1 MADESSIMELKP
13 QQEKPAVPTAVVD
26 PEQFA
31 QLMARLDKI
40 DEKIEFYQ
48 AEKFLRAGKSIGR
61 DLGFGYGLCAGLIMI
76 LAYILFVYSGHW
88 TRVI

>member
-1 MADESSIMELKP
+1 MANEGKEI
-13 QQEKPAVPTAVVD
+13 VPIAVVD

-61 DLGFGYGLCAGLIMI
+61 DLGIHYGICAGLIIM
-76 LAYILFVYSGHW
+76 LAYILLVYSGNW
-88 TRVI
+88 VRVI

>member
-1 MADESSIMELKP
+1 MANEGKEI
-13 QQEKPAVPTAVVD
+13 VPIAVVD

-31 QLMARLDKI
+31 QLMERLDKI

-61 DLGFGYGLCAGLIMI
+61 DLGIHYGICAGLIIM
-76 LAYILFVYSGHW
+76 LAYILLVYSGNW
-88 TRVI
+88 VRVI